1 MEEQKNNGNHTI
13 HNYFAE
19 GSNCQVF
26 NAPISNAVF
35 AMPGSHVTQVA
46 AKNVEEKEKD
56 SLPSAEQMAS
66 AVETTMKAGLWWGNT
81 AWSVVFRVMQMMGY
95 KGSITQFIDIV
106 GNLAFSKEFPYKCNM
121 DAISKPLRNGK
132 MSRDLERW
140 QEDGVPQKYIK
151 LASTLKEEFEK
162 G

>member
-1 MEEQKNNGNHTI
+1 MDEETKLKMMENLLKNAHVGQLNMVMGNGATV
-13 HNYFAE
+13 NYYEA
-19 GSNCQVF
+19 G
-26 NAPISNAVF
+26 
-35 AMPGSHVTQVA
+35 T
-46 AKNVEEKEKD
+46 KEND
-56 SLPSAEQMAS
+56 SMPSAEQMAS
-66 AVETTMKAGLWWGNT
+66 AVETTLKAGLWWGNT

-95 KGSITQFIDIV
+95 KGSITQFIEIV

>member
-1 MEEQKNNGNHTI
+1 MMENLLKNAHVGQLNMVMGNGATV
-13 HNYFAE
+13 NYYEA
-19 GSNCQVF
+19 G
-26 NAPISNAVF
+26 
-35 AMPGSHVTQVA
+35 T
-46 AKNVEEKEKD
+46 KEND
-56 SLPSAEQMAS
+56 SMPSAEQMAS
-66 AVETTMKAGLWWGNT
+66 AVETTLKAGLWWGNT

-95 KGSITQFIDIV
+95 KGSITQFIEIV

>member
-1 MEEQKNNGNHTI
+1 MDEETKLKMMENLLKNAHVGQLNMVMGNGATV
-13 HNYFAE
+13 NYYEA
-19 GSNCQVF
+19 G
-26 NAPISNAVF
+26 
-35 AMPGSHVTQVA
+35 T
-46 AKNVEEKEKD
+46 KEND
-56 SLPSAEQMAS
+56 SMPSAEQMAS
-66 AVETTMKAGLWWGNT
+66 AVETTLKAGLWWGNT

-151 LASTLKEEFEK
+151 LASTLKQEFEK

>member
-1 MEEQKNNGNHTI
+1 MEDKDVNNLEGLFKGADLSGAQIIVVNHGEV
-13 HNYFAE
+13 NYAKHGKE
-19 GSNCQVF
+19 ENDT
-26 NAPISNAVF
+26 
-35 AMPGSHVTQVA
+35 MPT
-46 AKNVEEKEKD
+46 
-56 SLPSAEQMAS
+56 AEQMAS
-66 AVETTMKAGLWWGNT
+66 AVETTLKAGLWWGNT

>member
-1 MEEQKNNGNHTI
+1 MDEETKLKMMENLLKNAHVGQLNMVMGNGATV
-13 HNYFAE
+13 NYYEA
-19 GSNCQVF
+19 G
-26 NAPISNAVF
+26 
-35 AMPGSHVTQVA
+35 T
-46 AKNVEEKEKD
+46 KEND
-56 SLPSAEQMAS
+56 SMPSAEQMAS
-66 AVETTMKAGLWWGNT
+66 AVETTLKAGLWWGNT

-95 KGSITQFIDIV
+95 KGSITQFIEIV
-106 GNLAFSKEFPYKCNM
+106 GNLAFSKVFPYKCNM

>member
-1 MEEQKNNGNHTI
+1 MDEETKLKMMENLLKNAHVGQLNMLMGNGATV
-13 HNYFAE
+13 NYYEA
-19 GSNCQVF
+19 G
-26 NAPISNAVF
+26 
-35 AMPGSHVTQVA
+35 T
-46 AKNVEEKEKD
+46 KEND
-56 SLPSAEQMAS
+56 SMPSAEQMAS
-66 AVETTMKAGLWWGNT
+66 AVETTLKAGLWWGNT

>member
-1 MEEQKNNGNHTI
+1 MDEETKLKMMENLLKNAHVGQLNMVMGNGATV
-13 HNYFAE
+13 NYYEA
-19 GSNCQVF
+19 G
-26 NAPISNAVF
+26 
-35 AMPGSHVTQVA
+35 T
-46 AKNVEEKEKD
+46 KEND
-56 SLPSAEQMAS
+56 SMPSAEQMAS
-66 AVETTMKAGLWWGNT
+66 AVETTLKAGLWWGNT

>member
-1 MEEQKNNGNHTI
+1 MMENLLKNAHVGQLNMVMGNGATV
-13 HNYFAE
+13 NYYEA
-19 GSNCQVF
+19 G
-26 NAPISNAVF
+26 
-35 AMPGSHVTQVA
+35 
-46 AKNVEEKEKD
+46 AKEND
-56 SLPSAEQMAS
+56 SMPSAEQMAS
-66 AVETTMKAGLWWGNT
+66 AVETTLKAGLWWGNT

-140 QEDGVPQKYIK
+140 QVNMGGR
-151 LASTLKEEFEK
+151 ASNLVYLYKSAT
-162 G
+162 

>member
-1 MEEQKNNGNHTI
+1 MNEETKLKMMENLLKNARVGQLNMVVESGATV
-13 HNYFAE
+13 NYYEAGAKE
-19 GSNCQVF
+19 NDT
-26 NAPISNAVF
+26 
-35 AMPGSHVTQVA
+35 MPT
-46 AKNVEEKEKD
+46 
-56 SLPSAEQMAS
+56 AEQMAS
-66 AVETTMKAGLWWGNT
+66 AVETTLKAGLWWGNT

-140 QEDGVPQKYIK
+140 QVNMGGR
-151 LASTLKEEFEK
+151 ASNLVYLYKSAT
-162 G
+162 

>member
-1 MEEQKNNGNHTI
+1 MDEETKLKMMENLLKNAHVGQLNMVMGNGATV
-13 HNYFAE
+13 NYYEA
-19 GSNCQVF
+19 G
-26 NAPISNAVF
+26 
-35 AMPGSHVTQVA
+35 
-46 AKNVEEKEKD
+46 AKEND
-56 SLPSAEQMAS
+56 SMPSAEQMAS
-66 AVETTMKAGLWWGNT
+66 AVETTLKAGLWWGNT

-140 QEDGVPQKYIK
+140 QVNMGGR
-151 LASTLKEEFEK
+151 ASNLVYLYKSAT
-162 G
+162 